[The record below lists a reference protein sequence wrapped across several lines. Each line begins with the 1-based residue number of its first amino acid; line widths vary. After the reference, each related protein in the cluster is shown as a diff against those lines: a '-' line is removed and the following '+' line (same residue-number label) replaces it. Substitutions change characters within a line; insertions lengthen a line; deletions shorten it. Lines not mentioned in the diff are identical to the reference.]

1 MNYRVIRNLIGK
13 IFILVGALMIVP
25 LITALAYKESSWNVI
40 SYLIPMATL
49 SCLGFMMAY
58 IKKAEDT
65 KMGAREGFVIV
76 ALSWLLM
83 SIFGTWPFLIS
94 GYVNDFFTAFFE
106 ISSGFTTTGA
116 SALTEGELLHM
127 LNEGGKSLLMWRSFS
142 HWIGGMG
149 ILVFILAVIPESKEG
164 SAVHILRA
172 ESPGPQ
178 VGKIVS
184 KMQASSRILYL
195 IYIGMTIL
203 EIAILN
209 ICHIWDKEMTFFD
222 SLIMSFGTA
231 GTGGFATTS
240 LSCGLYQPCSQYVIA
255 IFMILFGINFTLYY
269 WLLVKNFKDVIFNE
283 EVKWYLA
290 MVFISILCIT
300 LQIYKLYSSF
310 EEGFRHAFFQ
320 VASIISTTGYSTTDY
335 WSGQQGR
342 WPALSLGILL
352 LLMICGSC
360 AGSTAGGVKQSR
372 IIILTKY
379 SGSKIKQMI
388 SPRKVEVIRMDG
400 KPIENNVIQSTISFF
415 LIYVFVL
422 VISALLISIWNPLMS
437 SEDQEPLTMISAS
450 LACISNIGPGL
461 GAVGPAGGYANFSWF
476 SKLVLSFE
484 MIAGRL
490 ELFPI
495 LILFT
500 PKTWRKKTKV

>member
-1 MNYRVIRNLIGK
+1 MNYRIIRNLIGK
-13 IFILVGALMIVP
+13 MLILVSFLMIVP
-25 LITALAYKESSWNVI
+25 LLTALICKESIWNII
-40 SYLIPMATL
+40 SYIIPML
-49 SCLGFMMAY
+49 SMAGIGAMMAY

-65 KMGAREGFVIV
+65 RMGAREGFVIV
-76 ALSWLLM
+76 ALSWLLI
-83 SIFGTWPFLIS
+83 SLFGSMPFLIS
-94 GYVNDFFTAFFE
+94 GYIKDFFTAFFE
-106 ISSGFTTTGA
+106 ITSGFTTTGA
-116 SALTEGELLHM
+116 SALTQEEMNHM
-127 LNEGGKSLLMWRSFS
+127 LKEGGKSLMMWRSFS

-164 SAVHILRA
+164 SSVHILRA

-195 IYIGMTIL
+195 IYIFMTVFEIIL
-203 EIAILN
+203 LN
-209 ICHIWDKEMTFFD
+209 ICHIWDPNMHFYD

-231 GTGGFATTS
+231 GTGGFALTPES
-240 LSCGLYQPCSQYVIA
+240 VGLYHASSQYVIA
-255 IFMILFGINFTLYY
+255 TFMILFGVNFTIYY
-269 WLLVKNFKDVIFNE
+269 WVLIKNFKDIWHNE
-283 EVKWYLA
+283 EIKWYLV
-290 MVFISILCIT
+290 MVISSVAIIT
-300 LQIYKLYSSF
+300 LEIYNLYSSF
-310 EEGFRHAFFQ
+310 EEGFRHAYFQ

-335 WSGQQGR
+335 WSGVQGR
-342 WPALSLGILL
+342 WPALSLGILIF
-352 LLMICGSC
+352 LMFCGSC

-400 KPIENNVIQSTISFF
+400 KPVEDNVIQSTIAFF
-415 LIYVFVL
+415 IVYIIVLFV
-422 VISALLISIWNPLMS
+422 SALLISIWNPNMPI
-437 SEDQEPLTMISAS
+437 EDQEPLTMITAS

-461 GAVGPAGGYANFSWF
+461 GAVGPSGGYANFSWL
-476 SKLVLSFE
+476 SKSILSIE

-495 LILFT
+495 LILFA
-500 PKTWRKKTKV
+500 PRTWKKRI

>member
-1 MNYRVIRNLIGK
+1 MISLLGIG
-13 IFILVGALMIVP
+13 A
-25 LITALAYKESSWNVI
+25 
-40 SYLIPMATL
+40 
-49 SCLGFMMAY
+49 MMAY
-58 IKKAEDT
+58 IGKAKDT
-65 KMGAREGFVIV
+65 RMGAREGFVIV
-76 ALSWLLM
+76 GLSWLLM
-83 SIFGTWPFLIS
+83 SLFGSLPFVLS
-94 GYVNDFFTAFFE
+94 GYVKSFFTAFFE

-116 SALTEGELLHM
+116 SALTSEEMISM
-127 LNEGGKSLLMWRSFS
+127 LNDGAKSLMMWRSFS

-164 SAVHILRA
+164 SSVHILRA

-195 IYIGMTIL
+195 IYIGMTLL

-209 ICHIWDKEMTFFD
+209 LCHIWDSNMTFFD

-240 LSCGLYQPCSQYVIA
+240 ASVGLYAAPSQYVIA
-255 IFMILFGINFTLYY
+255 TFMILFGINFTIYY
-269 WLLVKNFKDVIFNE
+269 WLLIKNFKDVIHNE
-283 EVKWYLA
+283 EIKWY
-290 MVFISILCIT
+290 FIIIVTSIIIIT
-300 LQIYKLYSSF
+300 LQLQIYRIYSSF
-310 EEGFRHAFFQ
+310 EESFRHAYFQ

-335 WSGQQGR
+335 WSGAQGR

-352 LLMICGSC
+352 ILMATGSC
-360 AGSTAGGVKQSR
+360 AGSTAGGIKQSR

-379 SGSKIKQMI
+379 TGSKIKQMI
-388 SPRKVEVIRMDG
+388 SPRKVEVIYMDG
-400 KPIENNVIQSTISFF
+400 KPLDNNVVNSTVAFF
-415 LIYVFVL
+415 IVYSL
-422 VISALLISIWNPLMS
+422 VWVICALLISIWNPLMS
-437 SEDQEPLTMISAS
+437 AEEQEPLTMLTAS

-461 GAVGPAGGYANFSWF
+461 GAVGPMGGYANFSWL
-476 SKLVLSFE
+476 SKLILSFE

-500 PKTWRKKTKV
+500 PRTWKKRI